1 MYRNFYPF
9 LVLGIAI
16 LHPFISSAQNN
27 RIENTGNVGIGTT
40 APVVRLSVYGPSDD
54 SAAISLQSGTNSRFY
69 IQQGGTMLKIG
80 GVTPGTGVINVL
92 NTGRVGIGTNAP
104 ASTLDVNGDFR
115 LGINTGGSAYSIGFT
130 RAGNAQVYGLTSAG
144 LALGGDATGIDAVI
158 LPNGN
163 IGIGTTTPSEKLE
176 IAGSVGNIQLSGS
189 GAKIAFTRNNAN
201 YIDAITTGGFL
212 IFSTNGAQ
220 ERMRIDANGSVGIG
234 TSQPGS
240 HKLAVEGSIGA
251 RRVKVTQ
258 TAWADFVFHPDY
270 NLPVLFEVEKFIKT
284 NRHLPDIPSAAEV
297 EKEGLDLGEM
307 NKKLL
312 QKVEELTLYLID
324 MKKEINQLKEQ
335 NELLNKRINTSA
347 QK

>member
-1 MYRNFYPF
+1 MHKFFLPF
-9 LVLGIAI
+9 LLLTIAI
-16 LHPFISSAQNN
+16 FHPFISSAQNN
-27 RIENTGNVGIGTT
+27 RIESTGNVGIGTT
-40 APVVRLSVYGPSDD
+40 TPVVKLSVYGSSDD

-80 GVTPGTGVINVL
+80 GVTPGVGVINVL

-104 ASTLDVNGDFR
+104 ASALDVNGDFR
-115 LGINTGGSAYSIGFT
+115 LGITTGGSAYSIGFN
-130 RAGNAQVYGLTSAG
+130 RANNAQVYGLTSTG

-176 IAGSVGNIQLSGS
+176 IAGSVGNIQLTSS
-189 GAKIAFTRNNAN
+189 GARIAFTRNNAN

-220 ERMRIDANGSVGIG
+220 ERMRIDANGNVGIG

-251 RRVKVTQ
+251 RKVKVTQ
-258 TAWADFVFHPDY
+258 SAWADFVFQPDY
-270 NLPVLFEVEKFIKT
+270 NLPALSEVEKFVKT

-312 QKVEELTLYLID
+312 QKVEEQMLYII
-324 MKKEINQLKEQ
+324 E
-335 NELLNKRINTSA
+335 LNKKVDRLSKELDAIRN
-347 QK
+347 K